1 MRNQIVISNPGNDEM
16 GASFR
21 SLLEALEQIGEVHPE
36 DELIIDLHRLSFVH
50 PFLIL
55 PICSFIS
62 KLKQYNVTVGIRYGA
77 ATRSYLETVLFPE
90 GFNAMNTSNWDRQL
104 SNFQN
109 KTYLPICQIPA
120 ARGTIKVREQLLA
133 TFENILLY
141 QLKLTGQMISV
152 VKYLISEAMDNIVE
166 HANVSNGWIMVQNYP
181 NKGFLDICILD
192 TGLGLLGS
200 YKAFD
205 IAGINTDIDALEQA
219 INGNS
224 TKQIT
229 ETRGYGIDTSRRML
243 VDGLKGKYF
252 LFSGSAFYIY
262 TNELEQ
268 ITPLNSNV
276 KWTGTMLALR
286 VPNSVP
292 VGFDYTAYL
301 E

>member
-1 MRNQIVISNPGNDEM
+1 MKHEIVISNPGNDEM

-21 SLLEALEQIGEVHPE
+21 SLLEALEQIGEVQPE
-36 DELIIDLHRLSFVH
+36 DELFIDLHRLSFVH

-55 PICSFIS
+55 PVCSFIS
-62 KLKQYNVTVGIRYGA
+62 KFKQNNVTLGIRYGA

-90 GFNAMNTSNWDRQL
+90 GFNAMNTSDWNRQL
-104 SNFQN
+104 FNFQN
-109 KTYLPICQIPA
+109 KTYLPICQIPV
-120 ARGTIKVREQLLA
+120 ARGTTEIREQLLT
-133 TFENILLY
+133 TFENILLH
-141 QLKLTGQMISV
+141 QLKLTGQMVSV
-152 VKYLISEAMDNIVE
+152 VKYLISEAMDNIVD

-181 NKGFLDICILD
+181 TKGFLDICILD

-205 IAGINTDIDALEQA
+205 VTGINTDIAALEQA

-268 ITPLNSNV
+268 ITPLSRNI

-286 VPNSVP
+286 VPNSAP
-292 VGFDYTAYL
+292 VGFNYTAYL

>member
-1 MRNQIVISNPGNDEM
+1 MRNEIIISNPGNDEM
-16 GASFR
+16 GTSFR
-21 SLLEALEQIGEVHPE
+21 SLLEALEQIGEVQPH
-36 DELIIDLHRLSFVH
+36 DDLLIDLHRLSFVH

-55 PICSFIS
+55 PICSLIS
-62 KLKQYNVTVGIRYGA
+62 KLRQNNVTVEISYGA
-77 ATRSYLETVLFPE
+77 AIRSYLETILFPE
-90 GFNAMNTSNWDRQL
+90 GFNAMTVGDWNGHLLD
-104 SNFQN
+104 FQN
-109 KTYLPICQIPA
+109 KTYLPICQIPV
-120 ARGTIKVREQLLA
+120 ARSNTKIREQLLT
-133 TFENILLY
+133 TFENILLH

-152 VKYLISEAMDNIVE
+152 VKYLISEAMDNIVD
-166 HANVSNGWIMVQNYP
+166 HANVRNGWIMVQNYP
-181 NKGFLDICILD
+181 TKGFLDICILD

-200 YKAFD
+200 YKTFNVAN
-205 IAGINTDIDALEQA
+205 INSDVEALEQA

-252 LFSGSAFYIY
+252 LFSGAAFYIY

-268 ITPLNSNV
+268 ITPLSRNI

-286 VPNSVP
+286 VPNVAP
-292 VGFDYTAYL
+292 VGFNYTAYL

>member
-1 MRNQIVISNPGNDEM
+1 MISNPGNDEM

-62 KLKQYNVTVGIRYGA
+62 KLKQNNVNIRYGA

-90 GFNAMNTSNWDRQL
+90 GFNALTSSDWNRQL
-104 SNFQN
+104 FNFQN

-133 TFENILLY
+133 TFENILLH

-166 HANVSNGWIMVQNYP
+166 HANISNGWIMVQNYP

-205 IAGINTDIDALEQA
+205 VAGINTDI
-219 INGNS
+219 
-224 TKQIT
+224 
-229 ETRGYGIDTSRRML
+229 
-243 VDGLKGKYF
+243 
-252 LFSGSAFYIY
+252 
-262 TNELEQ
+262 
-268 ITPLNSNV
+268 
-276 KWTGTMLALR
+276 LR
-286 VPNSVP
+286 
-292 VGFDYTAYL
+292 GFDVAPHFIYIFCIWIDGRIHLHFRFWCNDYI
-301 E
+301 